1 MLIQALI
8 AFAMVGILLVIA
20 IAYYYGNAP
29 RPMGVRSVVVVMVY
43 LSILVIFIA
52 ISRLVGAI

>member
-20 IAYYYGNAP
+20 IAYNYGDEP
-29 RPMGVRSVVVVMVY
+29 VLTV
-43 LSILVIFIA
+43 
-52 ISRLVGAI
+52 